1 MLRRGRS
8 APLRRALLLGVVGV
22 AVAGALAFSVGARG
36 DSRSL
41 PGDDSVAA
49 GFARDMTAH
58 HAQAVEMA
66 EIIRDRTDDDALR
79 LLAADIALTQ
89 QQQIG
94 RMRGWLDVWGLPRT
108 GSSGPMQWMGMTA
121 HDAMPGMATRAA
133 VDRLRSEPID
143 EAEKTFLELMIAHH
157 KGGVAMISRVG
168 TREIPDE
175 VRLLADSI
183 ITSQRGEIEVMRGL
197 LDERGESG
205 R

>member
-1 MLRRGRS
+1 MLRCARS
-8 APLRRALLLGVVGV
+8 APLRRVLLVVASV
-22 AVAGALAFSVGARG
+22 TVVGALAFAVGARV

-66 EIIRDRTDDDALR
+66 EIIRDRTEDAALR

-108 GSSGPMQWMGMTA
+108 GSSAPMQWMGMTA
-121 HDAMPGMATRAA
+121 HETMPGMATREA

-143 EAEKTFLELMIAHH
+143 LAEETFLELMIVHH
-157 KGGVAMISRVG
+157 KGGVAMASSVG
-168 TREIPDE
+168 TRDIPDE
-175 VRLLADSI
+175 VRLLAESI
-183 ITSQRGEIEVMRGL
+183 VTSQQSESEVMRGL
-197 LDERGESG
+197 LEERGESG
-205 R
+205 